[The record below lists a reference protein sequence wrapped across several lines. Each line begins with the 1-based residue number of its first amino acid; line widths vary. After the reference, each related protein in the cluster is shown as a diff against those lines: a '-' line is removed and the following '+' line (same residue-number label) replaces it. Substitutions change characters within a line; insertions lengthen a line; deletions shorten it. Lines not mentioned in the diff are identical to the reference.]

1 MTLKTNIELINEEI
15 TPLLDK
21 ALEIGVVLT
30 VISINL
36 KPEPGQER
44 VSGGINSRLNKDELI
59 GLLEDTLINLK
70 ANQ

>member
-1 MTLKTNIELINEEI
+1 MSEQTKIELINEEI

-21 ALEIGVVLT
+21 ALEMGIVLA
-30 VISINL
+30 VISIDIR
-36 KPEPGQER
+36 PEPGQER